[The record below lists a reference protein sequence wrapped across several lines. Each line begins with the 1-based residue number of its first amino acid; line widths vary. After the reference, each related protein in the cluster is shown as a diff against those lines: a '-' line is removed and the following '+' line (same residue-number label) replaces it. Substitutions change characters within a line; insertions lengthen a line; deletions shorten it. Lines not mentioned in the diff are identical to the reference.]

1 MNKLYISIVL
11 AVGLI
16 LSLGSCNKEELN
28 PEYPFTIQVKTF
40 DDSVRVINAYVE
52 VLAPVRN
59 SVPYF
64 KGYTDE
70 NGMVSFKYDKD
81 AIFLVR
87 AFRGPIQDPSY
98 IGCSEVRLQANTT
111 VTKIV
116 YVKKVDPEIP
126 GC

>member
-1 MNKLYISIVL
+1 MKKLLIFAFAGLGIIISF
-11 AVGLI
+11 
-16 LSLGSCNKEELN
+16 GSCEKEDLN

-40 DDSVRVINAYVE
+40 DDSVRVINSLVE
-52 VLAPVRN
+52 VIAPVRG
-59 SVPYF
+59 STPYF
-64 KGYTDE
+64 VGYTNE
-70 NGMVSFKYDKD
+70 SGKVSFKYNRD

-98 IGCSEVRLQANTT
+98 IGCTEVRLEANTE
-111 VTKIV
+111 VTKTV